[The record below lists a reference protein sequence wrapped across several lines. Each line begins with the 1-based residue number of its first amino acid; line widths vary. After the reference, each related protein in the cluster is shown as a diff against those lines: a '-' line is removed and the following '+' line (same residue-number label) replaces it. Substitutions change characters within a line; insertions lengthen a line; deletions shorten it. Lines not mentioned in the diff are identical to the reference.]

1 MKEESNAEQAWE
13 RTNPQGSKNPD
24 GINPEDLKQGLYSI
38 GKFVKGI
45 IRLDEGVDKL
55 ATIQEIKNKKSLAG
69 ANAWMLMCS
78 IMIASVG
85 LDLNSPAVI
94 IGGMLISPLM
104 SPILGIGLAIGIND
118 KETLKQSLWHFSTAI
133 VIAIVTS
140 TMYFLLSPFGQIT
153 DEIASRLE
161 PTFLDVIIALFG
173 GIAGIVSVARKDL
186 STTLPGV
193 AIATALMP
201 PLCVT
206 GFGIANW
213 DWSITSH
220 SFYLFF
226 LNTVFVALATYLIIR
241 FLDFPHRDY
250 VNAAERKKARM
261 YLALF
266 TLLVIIP
273 SFIIFRRVWIKHKN
287 QIKLETFVDNYIA
300 EDKIYLD
307 DYQLIP
313 SDTVNTVLLKVYG
326 TEIGQSRIP
335 ELERGLG
342 LVGLKN
348 TEIKIISTSEIK
360 LDALKT
366 LEQQVNG
373 MSKIANQL
381 EAANEE
387 RVDQSQRIQQLEKQ
401 LEILA
406 IDTTTY
412 LQIREQLLVLIPE
425 VKDIALGFGQ
435 IKSGGKA
442 KEGVPLVIVDWK
454 KDIDNKDEILER
466 IKNYIEVSLGKSGCL
481 VVDRRPKST
490 EQEVMIFDTNFE

>member
-1 MKEESNAEQAWE
+1 MKEELKPDQEKNTTTQNTSNSE
-13 RTNPQGSKNPD
+13 

-55 ATIQEIKNKKSLAG
+55 ATIQEIKDKKSLAG

-140 TMYFLLSPFGQIT
+140 TLYFLLSPFGQIT
-153 DEIASRLE
+153 DEIAARLE

-173 GIAGIVSVARKDL
+173 GVAGIVSVARKDL

-250 VNAAERKKARM
+250 VDVKERKKARM
-261 YLALF
+261 YLLLF
-266 TLLVIIP
+266 TILVIIP
-273 SFIIFRRVWIKHKN
+273 SFIIFSRVWIKHKN

-342 LVGLKN
+342 LVGLDN

-366 LEQQVNG
+366 LEQQVDG
-373 MSKIANQL
+373 MSKIASQL
-381 EAANEE
+381 EAANDE
-387 RVDQSQRIQQLEKQ
+387 RVDQSVRIQQLERQ
-401 LEILA
+401 VELLA
-406 IDTTTY
+406 IDTSTF
-412 LQIREQLLVLIPE
+412 LQIREQLVALIPE
-425 VKDIALGFGQ
+425 IADIALGFGQ
-435 IKSGGKA
+435 IKSEGKA
-442 KEGVPLVIVDWK
+442 KEGVPIVVVDWK
-454 KDIDNKDEILER
+454 NEVDNRSEVLNR
-466 IKNYIEVSLGKSGCL
+466 IKNYIEVSLGKQDCM
-481 VVDRRPKST
+481 VVERTPPLST
-490 EQEVMIFDTNFE
+490 EEDSDAQGME